1 MVVSRIPAPTWLR
14 QSSSLGDRPSRAWYL
29 LPWFMGL
36 IGGLVRWL
44 VVRDRDE
51 KMGERM
57 WIYGGISSAIYLV
70 LALLVPFLFLGLV
83 AGVVAFSP
91 NAHTTDTASSP
102 ITSPYTLGSLGT
114 TPDTL
119 GSSDTTPTTFE
130 DNTPTSTE
138 PSASTTGTAS
148 GPSYAITSGVIIRD
162 APSSQGNQIGSIAAG
177 TYVQVQCITSG
188 ETITGPYGDDSQ
200 WDRLTYNGTTGYVT
214 DEYVDTKGD
223 ATNGVI
229 SQC

>member
-1 MVVSRIPAPTWLR
+1 
-14 QSSSLGDRPSRAWYL
+14 
-29 LPWFMGL
+29 MGV
-36 IGGLVRWL
+36 IGGLVGWL
-44 VVRDRDE
+44 VVRERDE

-83 AGVVAFSP
+83 AGLVAVSP
-91 NAHTTDTASSP
+91 NAHTADTASSP

-119 GSSDTTPTTFE
+119 GSSDTTPTTFN
-130 DNTPTSTE
+130 DSPPTSTV
-138 PSASTTGTAS
+138 PPASTSGDNTS

-162 APSSQGNQIGSIAAG
+162 APSSQGNQVGSIAAG
-177 TYVQVQCITSG
+177 PYVQVQCITSG

-200 WDRLTYNGTTGYVT
+200 WDHLTYNGTTGYVT

-223 ATNGVI
+223 ATNGAI
-229 SQC
+229 PQC